1 MWHHQLQI
9 HNSPHRPAGGSRRD
23 RREAPLGIV
32 SPIDHAV
39 FYRDPTA
46 NPRAQQIRV
55 FVTGTGDGELFHN
68 GERVYAGPLP
78 RSVFWPLTEGVHEF
92 RLLQPES
99 GESVMSRIEVR

>member
-1 MWHHQLQI
+1 MYPQIYRVWADRYGYRLQF
-9 HNSPHRPAGGSRRD
+9 